1 MTSFWCSYY
10 KLRTYFTPYS
20 SVSIADFKQ
29 LNVSWVVTFAELM
42 TEIDM
47 INMAEYAYWNV

>member
-47 INMAEYAYWNV
+47 INMAEYAY